1 MMEKVVNGAHDDM
14 PWHVGKTSARFLAV
28 QGAYA
33 MMFGAYTASDL
44 DDLLEHLCEM
54 QEVLDLYRVDKKLL
68 SRILGCMVEKCN
80 EVDSLISV
88 HLNEKWSMERINL
101 VSLAVMRAGVCE
113 LLCLR
118 TSECVIINE
127 YVGIASTVLEKS
139 EVNFVNAILN
149 KAKTVRSSACDL
161 SLSTFADNSDGAP
174 SATCEGVLNF
184 GAGDGVKL
192 ENTDGAVDA
201 DTDMGFV
208 SKSEIPV
215 RYVAGEGATSR
226 VLGDS
231 EISHI
236 ECYQGIEGDDN
247 GGAETVRLDGLVD
260 SGGDTSVAEALR
272 TVSEVESSDLLV
284 VSC

>member
-44 DDLLEHLCEM
+44 EDLLEHLCEM
-54 QEVLDLYRVDKKLL
+54 QEVLDLHRVDKKLL
-68 SRILGCMVEKCN
+68 SKILGCMIEKCN

-113 LLCLR
+113 LLCLK

-149 KAKTVRSSACDL
+149 KAKTVRSPECDL
-161 SLSTFADNSDGAP
+161 SLSTFTDDSDGV
-174 SATCEGVLNF
+174 SAAKCENGLHL
-184 GAGDGVKL
+184 GTGDRVKL
-192 ENTDGAVDA
+192 EKTDGAVDV
-201 DTDMGFV
+201 DKDMGFV

-215 RYVAGEGATSR
+215 VSREGGTGR

-231 EISHI
+231 EIPHI
-236 ECYQGIEGDDN
+236 ECYQEIEEDDN
-247 GGAETVRLDGLVD
+247 GGAESVRLDDLID

>member
-54 QEVLDLYRVDKKLL
+54 QEVLDLHRVDKKLL
-68 SRILGCMVEKCN
+68 SKILGCMIEKCN

-113 LLCLR
+113 LLCLK

-149 KAKTVRSSACDL
+149 KVKTVRSPECDL
-161 SLSTFADNSDGAP
+161 SLSTFADDSDGVSTAK
-174 SATCEGVLNF
+174 CENGLNL
-184 GAGDGVKL
+184 GAGARVKL
-192 ENTDGAVDA
+192 ESVDDAADA
-201 DTDMGFV
+201 DLGGV

-215 RYVAGEGATSR
+215 VSREGTTGR

-231 EISHI
+231 EIPHI
-236 ECYQGIEGDDN
+236 ECYQEVEEDDN
-247 GGAETVRLDGLVD
+247 GGTESVSLDDLMD
-260 SGGDTSVAEALR
+260 SGGETSVAEALR

>member
-44 DDLLEHLCEM
+44 EDLLEHLCEM
-54 QEVLDLYRVDKKLL
+54 QEVLDLHRVDKKLL
-68 SRILGCMVEKCN
+68 SKILGCMIEKCN

-113 LLCLR
+113 LLCLK

-149 KAKTVRSSACDL
+149 KAKTVRSPECDL
-161 SLSTFADNSDGAP
+161 SLSTFADDSDGVSTAK
-174 SATCEGVLNF
+174 CENGLNL
-184 GAGDGVKL
+184 GAGARVKL
-192 ENTDGAVDA
+192 ESVDNAADA
-201 DTDMGFV
+201 DLGGV

-215 RYVAGEGATSR
+215 VSREGTTGR

-231 EISHI
+231 EIPHI
-236 ECYQGIEGDDN
+236 ECYQEIEEDDN
-247 GGAETVRLDGLVD
+247 GGTESVSLDDLMD

>member
-1 MMEKVVNGAHDDM
+1 MEKVVNGAHDDM

-54 QEVLDLYRVDKKLL
+54 QEVLDLHRVDKKLL
-68 SRILGCMVEKCN
+68 SKILGCMIEKCN

-113 LLCLR
+113 LLCLK

-149 KAKTVRSSACDL
+149 KAKAVRSSEYDL
-161 SLSTFADNSDGAP
+161 SLSTFADNSDGVSTAK
-174 SATCEGVLNF
+174 CENGLNL
-184 GAGDGVKL
+184 GAGDRVKQ
-192 ENTDGAVDA
+192 ESVDNAGDA
-201 DTDMGFV
+201 DLGGV

-215 RYVAGEGATSR
+215 IAGEDTTGR
-226 VLGDS
+226 VLSDS
-231 EISHI
+231 KIPHI
-236 ECYQGIEGDDN
+236 ECCQEIEEDSN
-247 GGAETVRLDGLVD
+247 GGAESIRLDDFMD